1 MLVGHYLDSLRK
13 QQNSKGEN
21 TSGSTNKTKLSFSQI
36 QLITFKI
43 KDCKTP

>member
-1 MLVGHYLDSLRK
+1 MLVGHYLDSLGK
-13 QQNSKGEN
+13 QQN